1 MYQDRRAMYKPKDT
15 QPFGNAL
22 TFSCLVL
29 CLWIPLSSRGQDHP
43 VTVQLFISVSLGQT
57 TITDI
62 LNALPDDR
70 PVSIIVRGLLPGD
83 KPLNQ
88 TARYWQTILEQ
99 SGKSHGIQID
109 PVAFSDAGV
118 TQVPTLLFSQDNKP
132 TLKVVGVT
140 SYEWLMKQFESGHRG
155 DLGQRG
161 SVFSISEPDVLQELL
176 DRIRKTDWTS
186 SLANARQK
194 AQTATFTINKTF
206 ATQASQT
213 RHSVTVKGTWRTPI
227 IVLNSEDRSQ
237 QRAATPWLDLHPD
250 ALIMITRWNAEN
262 VRSLPYAWTQHPIYL
277 LPEQLVQLFQITT
290 LPALLTPEKQ
300 NHWQVTTAAV
310 SDYSLLDWGLWARA
324 MISAAMEPAQ
334 AQETGAFEQESPA
347 KALCQN
353 VPILSEKLITS
364 VPWKEL
370 FPIRIG
376 LAKLGSGKEPNHRA
390 KTSTGLC
397 LCEDSAGMFHPG
409 VTTGFWRPQR
419 LIELTRGPGCLMA
432 LGGIKLPIAD
442 QRRWGTLGSA
452 NIPKGLTYMHAHVY
466 SLPLIE
472 MLNMY
477 TGIGGCTSDLVD
489 FDLINISEV
498 DPSWNHPELAALLS
512 PDHAAYA
519 NPAALNACTADGLAA
534 LNSQPMD
541 SLHWC
546 AGSWGNL
553 YPLSG
558 FTSTYGHFADNT
570 SLLATRALAK
580 IHRIGLARKTV
591 GEDAQCHSRI
601 TPWLPKSQYKMSMFW
616 PEPEKQKAHW
626 IGASA
631 ATWGMHRHPLGKDDA
646 MYLIWQYRDCCQTA
660 VSQ

>member
-1 MYQDRRAMYKPKDT
+1 M
-15 QPFGNAL
+15 AL
-22 TFSCLVL
+22 LIQRLKQQNWQTLQEKAQKRLRTKTFSFGAKLPTSQKASSKILNISGHWHSPIIALDINDRHQYKTVIPWLQQYPEALILVSSGSL
-29 CLWIPLSSRGQDHP
+29 QQFQKLSSLWH
-43 VTVQLFISVSLGQT
+43 
-57 TITDI
+57 
-62 LNALPDDR
+62 
-70 PVSIIVRGLLPGD
+70 
-83 KPLNQ
+83 
-88 TARYWQTILEQ
+88 E
-99 SGKSHGIQID
+99 
-109 PVAFSDAGV
+109 
-118 TQVPTLLFSQDNKP
+118 
-132 TLKVVGVT
+132 
-140 SYEWLMKQFESGHRG
+140 
-155 DLGQRG
+155 
-161 SVFSISEPDVLQELL
+161 
-176 DRIRKTDWTS
+176 
-186 SLANARQK
+186 
-194 AQTATFTINKTF
+194 
-206 ATQASQT
+206 
-213 RHSVTVKGTWRTPI
+213 
-227 IVLNSEDRSQ
+227 
-237 QRAATPWLDLHPD
+237 
-250 ALIMITRWNAEN
+250 
-262 VRSLPYAWTQHPIYL
+262 HPIYIMPPEL
-277 LPEQLVQLFQITT
+277 IRRFHLTALPV
-290 LPALLTPEKQ
+290 LLTPENN
-300 NHWQVTTAAV
+300 NHWRVTTAAV
-310 SDYSLLDWGLWARA
+310 SPFSVVDMMSWARA
-324 MISAAMEPAQ
+324 LVASTAPSAYAL
-334 AQETGAFEQESPA
+334 ETTDNPS

-376 LAKLGSGKEPNHRA
+376 LPKLGSGKEPNDRA

-419 LIELTRGPGCLMA
+419 LIELTRSPGCLMA
-432 LGGIKLPIAD
+432 LGGHKLPIVD

-452 NIPKGLTYMHAHVY
+452 NIPKGLTYLHAHVY

-472 MLNMY
+472 MLNTY

-489 FDLINISEV
+489 FDLMNLSEV

-512 PDHAAYA
+512 PDLAAYA
-519 NPAALNACTADGLAA
+519 NPAAMNACTADGVAA

-546 AGSWGNL
+546 AGSWGSL

-580 IHRIGLARKTV
+580 IHRIGLGRKTM
-591 GEDAQCHSRI
+591 GEDVQCHSRI

-631 ATWGMHRHPLGKDDA
+631 TTWGMHRHPLGKDDA
-646 MYLIWQYRDCCQTA
+646 MYLLWQYRDCCQTA

>member
-1 MYQDRRAMYKPKDT
+1 MIIFSIAMANELQIKLFVSASMDKSLLT
-15 QPFGNAL
+15 AL
-22 TFSCLVL
+22 LKKSAVRTF
-29 CLWIPLSSRGQDHP
+29 
-43 VTVQLFISVSLGQT
+43 
-57 TITDI
+57 
-62 LNALPDDR
+62 
-70 PVSIIVRGLLPGD
+70 IVRGIGGQHQNLGIAIQ
-83 KPLNQ
+83 K
-88 TARYWQTILEQ
+88 WQQILMTNRTTTTVE
-99 SGKSHGIQID
+99 IN
-109 PVAFSDAGV
+109 PVAFREYQIDRVPAI
-118 TQVPTLLFSQDNKP
+118 TLQVDGKTELTAF
-132 TLKVVGVT
+132 GVT
-140 SYEWLMKQFESGHRG
+140 SVDWLMRQYQSGRRG
-155 DLGQRG
+155 HLGIYG
-161 SVFSISEPDVLQELL
+161 TTYPISEPDLLEVLLQRLSQQ
-176 DRIRKTDWTS
+176 DWQAIKAKTSQRLQSKVLSFGAKLPTS
-186 SLANARQK
+186 R
-194 AQTATFTINKTF
+194 
-206 ATQASQT
+206 QASSKVLKISG
-213 RHSVTVKGTWRTPI
+213 HWRTPI
-227 IVLNSEDRSQ
+227 IALDINDRQ
-237 QRAATPWLDLHPD
+237 QQKAVIQWLQQYPD
-250 ALIMITRWNAEN
+250 ALVLVSNG
-262 VRSLPYAWTQHPIYL
+262 SLQQFQTLSVIWHQHPIYIMPPEL
-277 LPEQLVQLFQITT
+277 VHRFQLTALPT
-290 LPALLTPEKQ
+290 LLTPESQ
-300 NHWQVTTAAV
+300 NHWRVTTAEV
-310 SDYSLLDWGLWARA
+310 SQFSAIDVMSWARA
-324 MISAAMEPAQ
+324 LISGSAQ
-334 AQETGAFEQESPA
+334 SAYAVEATDNPS

-390 KTSTGLC
+390 KSSTGLC
-397 LCEDSAGMFHPG
+397 MCEDSAGMFHPG

-419 LIELTRGPGCLMA
+419 LIELTRSPGCLMA
-432 LGGIKLPIAD
+432 LGGHKLPIVD

-472 MLNMY
+472 MLNMF

-489 FDLINISEV
+489 FDLMNLSEV

-512 PDHAAYA
+512 PDLAAYA
-519 NPAALNACTADGLAA
+519 NPAAMNACTADGLAA

-546 AGSWGNL
+546 AGSWGNI

-616 PEPEKQKAHW
+616 PESEKQKAHW

>member
-1 MYQDRRAMYKPKDT
+1 MVIGICSLTLSVQANIQIKLFVSASMGKALLNDLLK
-15 QPFGNAL
+15 NAENEV
-22 TFSCLVL
+22 LV
-29 CLWIPLSSRGQDHP
+29 
-43 VTVQLFISVSLGQT
+43 
-57 TITDI
+57 
-62 LNALPDDR
+62 
-70 PVSIIVRGLLPGD
+70 VRGINSHQQNL
-83 KPLNQ
+83 
-88 TARYWQTILEQ
+88 TAAFQQWQRRLKQNSSSTSVEIDPIAFRQ
-99 SGKSHGIQID
+99 DQID
-109 PVAFSDAGV
+109 RVPALSLQVDGKTELVAY
-118 TQVPTLLFSQDNKP
+118 
-132 TLKVVGVT
+132 GVT
-140 SYEWLMKQFESGHRG
+140 STDWLKRQYQAGKRG
-155 DLGQRG
+155 NLGTFG
-161 SVFSISEPDVLQELL
+161 TTYPVVEPDLLEVLFQRLQQMN
-176 DRIRKTDWTS
+176 W
-186 SLANARQK
+186 
-194 AQTATFTINKTF
+194 QTVQ
-206 ATQASQT
+206 TQANKRLQDKNFSFGAKLPT
-213 RHSVTVKGTWRTPI
+213 
-227 IVLNSEDRSQ
+227 SQ
-237 QRAATPWLDLHPD
+237 QSSSKVLSIPGNWHTPLIALNINDRQQQKTVIPWLQQYPD
-250 ALIMITRWNAEN
+250 ALVLVSNG
-262 VRSLPYAWTQHPIYL
+262 SLQQLQGLPSLWYQHPIYIMPSEL
-277 LPEQLVQLFQITT
+277 IRRFELTA
-290 LPALLTPEKQ
+290 LPALLTPEKH
-300 NHWQVTTAAV
+300 NHWQVTTVAV
-310 SDYSLLDWGLWARA
+310 SQFSAMDIMSWARA
-324 MISAAMEPAQ
+324 LVSRSVLSAYAL
-334 AQETGAFEQESPA
+334 ETTDNPS

-376 LAKLGSGKEPNHRA
+376 LAKLGSGKEPSDRA

-419 LIELTRGPGCLMA
+419 LIELTRSPGCLMA
-432 LGGIKLPIAD
+432 LGGHKLPIVD

-452 NIPKGLTYMHAHVY
+452 NIPKGLTYLHAHVY

-472 MLNMY
+472 MLNMF

-489 FDLINISEV
+489 FDLMNLSEV
-498 DPSWNHPELAALLS
+498 DPSWNHPELAVLLS
-512 PDHAAYA
+512 PDLAAYA
-519 NPAALNACTADGLAA
+519 NPAAMNACTADGLAA

-541 SLHWC
+541 NLHWC

-580 IHRIGLARKTV
+580 IHRIGLGRKTI
-591 GEDAQCHSRI
+591 GEDAQCHSKI